1 MLELSGKNDRA
12 EYGKK
17 LLEYLSEHLTKEFG
31 KGFTVANLK
40 NLKYIKIGKSG
51 LPVEMPL
58 VSTQDRNMAV
68 MLTDSFGFQQAK
80 DAVTIASNYQRD
92 IFVFGKK

>member
-1 MLELSGKNDRA
+1 MI
-12 EYGKK
+12 K
-17 LLEYLSEHLTKEFG
+17 LAPVIPRVDAVNNSI
-31 KGFTVANLK
+31 TVANLK